1 MDQWFGSTGKKV
13 LAYSIPLVTIVS
25 LIGEQSLRSVYTT
38 PAQRSLT
45 RFLENLINVGIVIA
59 ISQKVYKEKEELLE
73 IKHKDFLERWG
84 HCTPY
89 HSSLQ
94 DSAESLSALIVY

>member
-1 MDQWFGSTGKKV
+1 MDQWFGSDTKTIF
-13 LAYSIPLVTIVS
+13 LYSIPLVSIIS
-25 LIGEQSLRSVYTT
+25 LISEQSLRSVYTT

-45 RFLENLINVGIVIA
+45 RLLENLINVGIVIA
-59 ISQKVYKEKEELLE
+59 ISQKVYKEKRNVLDKENML
-73 IKHKDFLERWG
+73 FLEQWG
-84 HCTPY
+84 HTSPY

>member
-13 LAYSIPLVTIVS
+13 LVYSIPLVTIVS

-45 RFLENLINVGIVIA
+45 RLLENLINVGIVIA
-59 ISQKVYKEKEELLE
+59 ISQKVYKEKRNVLDKENML
-73 IKHKDFLERWG
+73 FLEQWG
-84 HCTPY
+84 HTSPY